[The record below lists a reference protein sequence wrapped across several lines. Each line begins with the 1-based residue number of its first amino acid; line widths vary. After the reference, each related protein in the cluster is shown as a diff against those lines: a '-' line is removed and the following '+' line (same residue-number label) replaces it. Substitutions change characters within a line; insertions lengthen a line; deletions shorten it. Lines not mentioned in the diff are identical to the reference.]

1 MSAPAVANS
10 APQEVL
16 IARLRKIKGQIQG
29 IEKMVEA
36 DADCSE
42 VLTQVVSGRRAL
54 KAFGDEVIQ
63 SHLHDCIENAASQ
76 AECRQNL
83 RSLLTV
89 LERYVV

>member
-1 MSAPAVANS
+1 MRHIHPEHEKKA
-10 APQEVL
+10 L
-16 IARLRKIKGQIQG
+16 IARLRKIKGQVQG
-29 IEKMVEA
+29 IEKMVGA

-42 VLTQVVSGRRAL
+42 VLMQVVSARRAL

-63 SHLHDCIENAASQ
+63 SHMHDCIENASSQ

-89 LERYVV
+89 LERYVA

>member
-1 MSAPAVANS
+1 MKHVHPEHEKKA
-10 APQEVL
+10 L
-16 IARLRKIKGQIQG
+16 TARLRKIKGQVQG
-29 IEKMVEA
+29 IEKMVGA

-42 VLTQVVSGRRAL
+42 VLMQVVSARRAL
-54 KAFGDEVIQ
+54 KAFGDEIIH
-63 SHLHDCIENAASQ
+63 SHMHDCIENAASQ